1 MAVGG
6 AGHDGRMENPA
17 SQKINLDVPTEVEAG
32 AYADFA
38 SIWHTD
44 QTFVLD
50 FAAMTRPPQ
59 PGTDADGSEVVAI
72 ESRVVSRVRIPASQA
87 WELMRALEIQLT
99 AWEKEQGQES

>member
-1 MAVGG
+1 MMSLMDSA
-6 AGHDGRMENPA
+6 P
-17 SQKINLDVPTEVEAG
+17 SQKINLDVPAEVESG

-38 SIWHTD
+38 SIWHTE

-59 PGTDADGSEVVAI
+59 PATEADGSEVVSI

-99 AWEKEQGQES
+99 AWEKEQEG